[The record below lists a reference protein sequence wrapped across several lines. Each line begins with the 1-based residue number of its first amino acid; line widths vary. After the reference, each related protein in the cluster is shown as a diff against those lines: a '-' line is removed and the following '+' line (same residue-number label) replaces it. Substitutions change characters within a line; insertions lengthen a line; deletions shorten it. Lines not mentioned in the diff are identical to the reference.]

1 MRCLI
6 FDLAAC
12 TRPKVQM
19 MQRSRLLS
27 CSNVHD
33 VEPCAF
39 FLACRAVSWRALGI
53 LGRRACILSSPSH
66 FCHCASTRSIRNRSS
81 AYIPSLSRRTAPS
94 DSKTQRFLFALS
106 FVRFHPTG
114 ARESLRVAA
123 GCTPGPSPCTP
134 PEHMPRHW
142 FALRH
147 RHNLSNTHR
156 RPSPHRPPSSRSS
169 SRREYGASA
178 DPDESTI
185 RQAQTVFAPYS
196 VRPEP
201 LPHAPAEGSHR
212 GPTRRRSRVTGV
224 KTHPIHPCTLTSII
238 VFLQAF

>member
-1 MRCLI
+1 MHWASWPWTHSNRRTVRFKFASTPGGNYSPAQERAGKSSMRCLF

-123 GCTPGPSPCTP
+123 G
-134 PEHMPRHW
+134 
-142 FALRH
+142 
-147 RHNLSNTHR
+147 
-156 RPSPHRPPSSRSS
+156 
-169 SRREYGASA
+169 
-178 DPDESTI
+178 
-185 RQAQTVFAPYS
+185 
-196 VRPEP
+196 
-201 LPHAPAEGSHR
+201 
-212 GPTRRRSRVTGV
+212 
-224 KTHPIHPCTLTSII
+224 
-238 VFLQAF
+238 

>member
-66 FCHCASTRSIRNRSS
+66 FL
-81 AYIPSLSRRTAPS
+81 SLCEHA
-94 DSKTQRFLFALS
+94 KHQES
-106 FVRFHPTG
+106 FVSIHTVT
-114 ARESLRVAA
+114 LKK
-123 GCTPGPSPCTP
+123 
-134 PEHMPRHW
+134 
-142 FALRH
+142 
-147 RHNLSNTHR
+147 N
-156 RPSPHRPPSSRSS
+156 SS
-169 SRREYGASA
+169 
-178 DPDESTI
+178 I
-185 RQAQTVFAPYS
+185 
-196 VRPEP
+196 
-201 LPHAPAEGSHR
+201 
-212 GPTRRRSRVTGV
+212 
-224 KTHPIHPCTLTSII
+224 
-238 VFLQAF
+238 